1 MKGGIPLGMLK
12 IWGLAEPRLPHLLH
26 PWLHM
31 DANSGWGYPMFCGV
45 REGIYGVAG
54 TDRYR
59 APSVFPAISHE
70 LFDQGKFKGS
80 SVKIVYF
87 VLHSTL
93 MRAGCEVVLAP

>member
-54 TDRYR
+54 TVQSWHRQGTKCV
-59 APSVFPAISHE
+59 SSH
-70 LFDQGKFKGS
+70 Q
-80 SVKIVYF
+80 
-87 VLHSTL
+87 
-93 MRAGCEVVLAP
+93 P